1 MFGSDRRDLAAV
13 GGIILTAALLAL
25 LLYPEQPNLAGNAGY
40 QGQAADYRTGGYDC
54 QPATVDALSRRERT
68 KRAISCKEAEEEHRL
83 KTDDLIQQR
92 RAAHAAEASA
102 ILTYQQTIIGALG
115 LAFGFITMLAAIGAA
130 IYARHAANET
140 RRGADY
146 AERGLKFVAEANSAD
161 IRPYLFIDK
170 VTADEVEDQVVVTF
184 WLRNYGRMPAR
195 SIVARAHC
203 YISTYHEEIRPN
215 VLKANK
221 IPIPHCAPGQ
231 DRRVFSRVWI
241 SREERDLMDQGEL
254 ELIIRVRYWY
264 YGRSIRKFSER
275 ADYWTDGAGLHKGVF
290 YVLDEERRK
299 RAAVHRQLMEAQ
311 YTQEPEFEWQ
321 DQPTPPE

>member
-1 MFGSDRRDLAAV
+1 MFGSNRRDIAAIC
-13 GGIILTAALLAL
+13 GIVFTAGLLAL

-40 QGQAADYRTGGYDC
+40 QGQAADYRAGGYDC
-54 QPATVDALSRRERT
+54 QPQAIDALPRRKREER
-68 KRAISCKEAEEEHRL
+68 AVSCKEAEEEHRL

-92 RAAHAAEASA
+92 RAAQAAEASS
-102 ILTYQQTIIGALG
+102 ILTYQQTVIGALG
-115 LAFGFITMLAAIGAA
+115 LAFGFVTMVAAIGAA
-130 IYARHAANET
+130 IYARYAANET

-146 AERGLKFVAEANSAD
+146 AERGLKFVAEANAAD

-170 VTADEVEDQVVVTF
+170 VTADEIDDQIVVTF

-203 YISTYHEEIRPN
+203 YISTYHEEIRPD
-215 VLKANK
+215 VLTADK

-241 SREERDLMDQGEL
+241 SREDRDLMDQGQL

-264 YGRSIRKFSER
+264 YGRSIRRFSER
-275 ADYWTDGAGLHKGVF
+275 ADYWTDGAGLHKGLF
-290 YVLDEERRK
+290 YVLDEDRRK
-299 RAAVHRQLMEAQ
+299 RHAMHRQLMEAQ
-311 YTQEPEFEWQ
+311 YTKEPEFDWP
-321 DQPTPPE
+321 DQATPPE